1 MRTRGMEASP
11 PSQFIPTR
19 RDGREWQRVVVM
31 VAGAL
36 LLCNLVSARA
46 ARGQG
51 MQMHEIA

>member
-1 MRTRGMEASP
+1 MRTRGMEAP
-11 PSQFIPTR
+11 PSDLYRR

-51 MQMHEIA
+51 MHEIA